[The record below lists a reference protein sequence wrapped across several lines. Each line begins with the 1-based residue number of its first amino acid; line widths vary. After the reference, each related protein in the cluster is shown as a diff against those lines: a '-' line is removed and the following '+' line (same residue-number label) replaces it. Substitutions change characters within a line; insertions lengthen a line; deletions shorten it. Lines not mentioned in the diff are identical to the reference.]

1 MYVCIYIYIYIYTHT
16 LCSSHQCTWDRSI
29 YVYSHLVYLCVRTTP
44 CPTNADPVTPNSSH
58 GDWFE
63 PTEISLSLSLSLF
76 LSRSISPIVL
86 RFSSWPHLTGV
97 CQPVDSRFVFE
108 SASGPKAQLE
118 IRNGVL
124 WVPDK
129 PHAGPTSGRLDRF
142 EAFEPRPMG
151 DSRAIFFFEII

>member
-1 MYVCIYIYIYIYTHT
+1 MYIYTHIVFFT
-16 LCSSHQCTWDRSI
+16 PVYLRQI
-29 YVYSHLVYLCVRTTP
+29 YIRIYSHLVCLCVRTTP